1 MQLFRSLQL
10 NLFIIKILEVI
21 IGHKVELFF
30 MEGFSFYYSLIL
42 M

>member
-10 NLFIIKILEVI
+10 NILIIKILEVI
-21 IGHKVELFF
+21 IGHKLDLFLIDC
-30 MEGFSFYYSLIL
+30 FSFYYSLIL